1 MPETERVKPRNMFAE
16 EAIALALDSKWE
28 EALAINQHLVE
39 KHGPDEDAYNRM
51 GKALTELG
59 RLTEAIDAYRRTLEM
74 NAQNTIAQKN
84 MHKLAVM
91 METKERLGSA
101 AVASI
106 DVDLFTEE
114 PGKSALTVL
123 TEPKHAVTVAVAP
136 GDVVNLE
143 TDDGKLNART
153 VKGVLLGQVDTKIA
167 RRLLPL
173 MKTGNRYSAAVARV
187 TEDRIEVMIREE
199 FQSAENVRRSSFPM
213 SASASRED
221 FRPYAKESL
230 LASRGIDA
238 ESLSSDDEEGGE
250 EESVVDDDTDL
261 AGMRTL
267 EGEEDFDEEPAADE
281 DEDEDDVDDDSRPE
295 DSY

>member
-1 MPETERVKPRNMFAE
+1 MFAE
-16 EAIALALDSKWE
+16 EAIALALESKWE
-28 EALAINQHLVE
+28 EALAVNKQLID
-39 KHGPDEDAYNRM
+39 KHGADEDAYNRM

-59 RLTEAIDAYRRTLEM
+59 NLPEAIDAYRRTLEM
-74 NAQNTIAQKN
+74 NAQNSIAQKN

-91 METKERLGSA
+91 TETKERLGSA
-101 AVASI
+101 AVTAI

-123 TEPKHAVTVAVAP
+123 SEPKQAVSVAVAP
-136 GDVVNLE
+136 GDVVKLE

-153 VKGVLLGQVDTKIA
+153 VRGVLLGQIDTKIA

-187 TEDRIEVMIREE
+187 YEDRIEVMVREE
-199 FQSAENVRRSSFPM
+199 FQSAENVRRSSFPT
-213 SASASRED
+213 SISSTRED

-238 ESLSSDDEEGGE
+238 EPLS
-250 EESVVDDDTDL
+250 VDDDETAESDISGDDDSNL
-261 AGMRTL
+261 EGMRTL
-267 EGEEDFDEEPAADE
+267 EAEEDFDDDTTATAD
-281 DEDEDDVDDDSRPE
+281 DDEDDDDTDDDSRPE
-295 DSY
+295 DSL